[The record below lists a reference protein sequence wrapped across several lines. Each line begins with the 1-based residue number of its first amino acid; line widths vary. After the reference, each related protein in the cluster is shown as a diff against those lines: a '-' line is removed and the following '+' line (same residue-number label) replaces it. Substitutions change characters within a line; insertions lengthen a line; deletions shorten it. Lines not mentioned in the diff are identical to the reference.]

1 MFRVGVMCASLF
13 VLSLLIVLPV
23 SAREVEERAEASE
36 TPDQYN
42 ERSGDDLWSDLEKED
57 PEMSRDDLDEE
68 DLEEESEIEVPENI
82 EDEASDLSDDDHQI
96 RGIDIASGSADI
108 RVRYQQRARL
118 FGFIPVPYSFVARVN
133 LADDTVEV
141 SRPWW
146 LFLASDGVD
155 DIEAGL
161 QAQKDTL
168 TSSDTASVVL
178 KKLSA
183 LLKALSQ

>member
-1 MFRVGVMCASLF
+1 MLRVGVACLSLF
-13 VLSLLIVLPV
+13 VVSLLIAFPV
-23 SAREVEERAEASE
+23 SAREAEGQAEASE

-42 ERSGDDLWSDLEKED
+42 ERSGDDLWSDFENED
-57 PEMSRDDLDEE
+57 PEMNREDLDEE
-68 DLEEESEIEVPENI
+68 EFEDESEIEVPENL
-82 EDEASDLSDDDHQI
+82 EDEATDLSDDDHQI

-133 LADDTVEV
+133 MEDDTVEV

-161 QAQKDTL
+161 QAQKDAL

-183 LLKALSQ
+183 LLRLLSQ